1 MKKSLVFI
9 GLISALILGGC
20 SEKDK
25 NYYSTNKKAAIEKY
39 EKCNESKDSSSE
51 CLIAYDV
58 LSEFLSSAKKKFRE
72 CEKAGE
78 YENERISEE
87 CINAKEEAKKLS
99 GVFGYADPT
108 DNKSFGF

>member
-1 MKKSLVFI
+1 LLLAI
-9 GLISALILGGC
+9 GFSGC
-20 SEKDK
+20 GKKDK
-25 NYYSTNKKAAIEKY
+25 NYYNTNKKAAIEKY

-58 LSEFLSSAKKKFRE
+58 LSELLSSAKKKFRE

-87 CINAKEEAKKLS
+87 CAEAKSNASNLS
-99 GVFGYADPT
+99 DILGLADTT
-108 DNKSFGF
+108 DNKGIGY